1 MITFEY
7 PVSGVAPVKA
17 GWYNA
22 FRPWTLHGAI
32 VPVLLGGA
40 VALKNEVFTLWVFLL
55 VMAGGILLQSAAN
68 LLNTYG
74 DFVKGT
80 DTEENHTR
88 SPELVT
94 GKLKPKE
101 VFLAGLACL
110 GITALI
116 GVALIWHI
124 GWGILIFGLLGIF
137 GAGTYTVGISYKYMA
152 MGQLST
158 FFLMGILMPAGTYY
172 SMAGTVPLEVVLLG
186 LPNAFMITGVLSG
199 NETRDYH
206 SDKEAGARTF
216 SGLMSYKNSLRY
228 YRAINAVGYPILI
241 LLIASKTI
249 PWASAIALLALVDYR
264 RLYIASKNA
273 PTDSKAS
280 FMLVPE
286 AFRNNWHFGVLLTAG
301 YLIGTFLIPGL
312 I

>member
-1 MITFEY
+1 MAEI
-7 PVSGVAPVKA
+7 APVKA

-32 VPVLLGGA
+32 IPILLGGA
-40 VALKNEVFTLWVFLL
+40 VAMKDDFFVIWIFLL

-80 DTEENHTR
+80 DTEENHIR

-94 GKLKPKE
+94 GKLEPRE
-101 VFLAGLACL
+101 VLYAGMACL

-116 GVALIWHI
+116 GIILIWYI
-124 GWGILIFGLLGIF
+124 GWGILVFGILGIL
-137 GAGTYTVGISYKYMA
+137 GAGMYTVGISYKYMA
-152 MGQLST
+152 MGQIST
-158 FFLMGILMPAGTYY
+158 FILMGILMPAGTYFAM
-172 SMAGTVPLEVVLLG
+172 SGTVIPEVVLLG

-206 SDKEAGARTF
+206 SDKEAGARTL
-216 SGLMSYKNSLRY
+216 SGLMSYENSLRY
-228 YRAINAVGYPILI
+228 YRIINVIGYPILI
-241 LLIASKTI
+241 VLIAFGII
-249 PWASAIALLALVDYR
+249 PWACIIAMLALIDYR
-264 RLYIASKNA
+264 RLYTNSKKA
-273 PTDSKAS
+273 PSDKKAS

-286 AFRNNWHFGVLLTAG
+286 AFKHNWHFGVLLTAG
-301 YLIGTFLIPGL
+301 YLIGVFLIPGL